1 MADVSAIRNLAN
13 EGINLT
19 KDVMGKVMKSVRG
32 NDKRFFNSSKKGEVG
47 EWKKKLHSLDVSEV
61 TNAMK
66 CVIAAMTIG
75 TDVSMLF
82 PDVISCIHDKTL
94 ELKKLVY
101 LQLCLFILIC
111 RYLINYAKAKPELI
125 ILAVNTF
132 VRDCDDPNP
141 LIRALALRTMA
152 CIRVQKIVE
161 YLIMPLGKCIDDV
174 DPYVRKTA
182 AICIGKFYDMDPQRC
197 EDEGFIERL
206 RRMIGDSSPM
216 VVANAVASL
225 SDISETIGRDV
236 LRLKPKI
243 VNKLLAAL
251 NECSEWG
258 QIFLLDALAAYIP
271 EDEEEAMSIVEK
283 TIPRLQHVNAAV
295 MLGAIKVILLNIEDC
310 DEELSKTALNKMAR
324 ALVTLA
330 TVDSAELRYV
340 ALRNLRLIIQKVPNL
355 LSKNIQVFFCKYN
368 DPFYVKMEK
377 LELLI
382 SLATPKYV
390 EKILNEL
397 KEQVHVQ

>member
-1 MADVSAIRNLAN
+1 MADISAIRNLAN

-32 NDKRFFNSSKKGEVG
+32 NDKRFFNSSKKGEIG
-47 EWKKKLHSLDVSEV
+47 EWRKKLHSLDVSEV

-101 LQLCLFILIC
+101 LFSFCVRFTC
-111 RYLINYAKAKPELI
+111 RYLINYARAKPELI

-132 VRDCDDPNP
+132 VRDCEDPNP

-152 CIRVQKIVE
+152 CIRVKKIVE

-182 AICIGKFYDMDPQRC
+182 AICIAKLYDMDPQRC

-225 SDISETIGRDV
+225 CDINDTIGRDV
-236 LRLKPKI
+236 LRLKPKL

-258 QIFLLDALAAYIP
+258 QIFLLDALASYIP
-271 EDEEEAMSIVEK
+271 EDEEEAMLIVEK
-283 TIPRLQHVNAAV
+283 TIPRLQHVNSAV
-295 MLGAIKVILLNIEDC
+295 MLG
-310 DEELSKTALNKMAR
+310 
-324 ALVTLA
+324 
-330 TVDSAELRYV
+330 
-340 ALRNLRLIIQKVPNL
+340 
-355 LSKNIQVFFCKYN
+355 
-368 DPFYVKMEK
+368 
-377 LELLI
+377 
-382 SLATPKYV
+382 
-390 EKILNEL
+390 
-397 KEQVHVQ
+397 

>member
-1 MADVSAIRNLAN
+1 MADISAIRNLAN

-32 NDKRFFNSSKKGEVG
+32 NDKRFFNSSKKGEIG
-47 EWKKKLHSLDVSEV
+47 EWRKKLHSLDVSEV

-101 LQLCLFILIC
+101 LFSFCVRLTC
-111 RYLINYAKAKPELI
+111 RYLINYARAKPELI

-132 VRDCDDPNP
+132 VRDCEDPNP

-152 CIRVQKIVE
+152 CIRVKKIVE

-182 AICIGKFYDMDPQRC
+182 AICIAKFYDMDPQRC

-225 SDISETIGRDV
+225 CDINDTIGRDV
-236 LRLKPKI
+236 LRLKPKL

-258 QIFLLDALAAYIP
+258 QIFLLDALASYIP
-271 EDEEEAMSIVEK
+271 EDEEEAMLIVEK
-283 TIPRLQHVNAAV
+283 TIPRLQHVNSAV
-295 MLGAIKVILLNIEDC
+295 MLG
-310 DEELSKTALNKMAR
+310 
-324 ALVTLA
+324 
-330 TVDSAELRYV
+330 
-340 ALRNLRLIIQKVPNL
+340 
-355 LSKNIQVFFCKYN
+355 
-368 DPFYVKMEK
+368 
-377 LELLI
+377 
-382 SLATPKYV
+382 
-390 EKILNEL
+390 
-397 KEQVHVQ
+397 

>member
-1 MADVSAIRNLAN
+1 MADISAIRNLAN

-32 NDKRFFNSSKKGEVG
+32 NDKRFFNSSKKGEIG
-47 EWKKKLHSLDVSEV
+47 EWRKKLHSLDVSEV

-101 LQLCLFILIC
+101 LFSFCVRFTC
-111 RYLINYAKAKPELI
+111 RYLINYARAKPELI

-132 VRDCDDPNP
+132 VRDCEDPNP

-152 CIRVQKIVE
+152 CIRVKKIVE

-182 AICIGKFYDMDPQRC
+182 AICIAKFYDMDPQRC

-225 SDISETIGRDV
+225 CDINDTRRAPSEAEAGEQTAGCAERVFRVGTD
-236 LRLKPKI
+236 
-243 VNKLLAAL
+243 LLAGCIGKLYSGGRGRSDAHRGEDNSTTSTCEFCRDAGVTKL
-251 NECSEWG
+251 VMTNE
-258 QIFLLDALAAYIP
+258 
-271 EDEEEAMSIVEK
+271 
-283 TIPRLQHVNAAV
+283 
-295 MLGAIKVILLNIEDC
+295 
-310 DEELSKTALNKMAR
+310 
-324 ALVTLA
+324 
-330 TVDSAELRYV
+330 
-340 ALRNLRLIIQKVPNL
+340 
-355 LSKNIQVFFCKYN
+355 
-368 DPFYVKMEK
+368 
-377 LELLI
+377 
-382 SLATPKYV
+382 
-390 EKILNEL
+390 
-397 KEQVHVQ
+397 

>member
-1 MADVSAIRNLAN
+1 MADMSAIRNLAN

-32 NDKRFFNSSKKGEVG
+32 NDKRFFNSSKKGEIG
-47 EWKKKLHSLDVSEV
+47 EWRKKLHSLDVSEV

-101 LQLCLFILIC
+101 LFFFIARFIC
-111 RYLINYAKAKPELI
+111 RYLINYARAKPELI

-132 VRDCDDPNP
+132 VRDCEDPNP
-141 LIRALALRTMA
+141 LIRSLALRTMA
-152 CIRVQKIVE
+152 CIRVKKIVE

-182 AICIGKFYDMDPQRC
+182 AICIAKFYDMDPQRC

-225 SDISETIGRDV
+225 CDINDTIGRDV
-236 LRLKPKI
+236 LRLKPKL

-258 QIFLLDALAAYIP
+258 QIFLLDALASYIP
-271 EDEEEAMSIVEK
+271 EDEEEAMLIVEK
-283 TIPRLQHVNAAV
+283 TIPRLQHVNSAV
-295 MLGAIKVILLNIEDC
+295 MLG
-310 DEELSKTALNKMAR
+310 
-324 ALVTLA
+324 
-330 TVDSAELRYV
+330 
-340 ALRNLRLIIQKVPNL
+340 
-355 LSKNIQVFFCKYN
+355 
-368 DPFYVKMEK
+368 
-377 LELLI
+377 
-382 SLATPKYV
+382 
-390 EKILNEL
+390 
-397 KEQVHVQ
+397 

>member
-1 MADVSAIRNLAN
+1 M
-13 EGINLT
+13 
-19 KDVMGKVMKSVRG
+19 
-32 NDKRFFNSSKKGEVG
+32 
-47 EWKKKLHSLDVSEV
+47 
-61 TNAMK
+61 
-66 CVIAAMTIG
+66 
-75 TDVSMLF
+75 
-82 PDVISCIHDKTL
+82 IS
-94 ELKKLVY
+94 Y
-101 LQLCLFILIC
+101 

-132 VRDCDDPNP
+132 VRDCEDPNP
-141 LIRALALRTMA
+141 LIRALALGTMA

-161 YLIMPLGKCIDDV
+161 YLILPLGKCIDDV

-182 AICIGKFYDMDPQRC
+182 AICIAKFYDMDPKRC
-197 EDEGFIERL
+197 EEEGFIERL

-216 VVANAVASL
+216 VVANAVVSL

-251 NECSEWG
+251 HECSEWG
-258 QIFLLDALAAYIP
+258 QIFLLDALASYIP

-283 TIPRLQHVNAAV
+283 TIPRLQHVNSAV

-310 DEELSKTALNKMAR
+310 DEELSKTVLNKMAR

-397 KEQVHVQ
+397 KE

>member
-1 MADVSAIRNLAN
+1 MADISAIRNLAN

-32 NDKRFFNSSKKGEVG
+32 NDKRFFNSSKKGEIG
-47 EWKKKLHSLDVSEV
+47 EWRKKLHSLDVSEV

-101 LQLCLFILIC
+101 LFSFCVRFTC
-111 RYLINYAKAKPELI
+111 RYLINYARAKPELI

-132 VRDCDDPNP
+132 VRDCEDPNP

-152 CIRVQKIVE
+152 CIRVKKIVE

-182 AICIGKFYDMDPQRC
+182 AICITKFYDMDPQRC

-225 SDISETIGRDV
+225 CDINDTIGRDV
-236 LRLKPKI
+236 LRLKPKL

-258 QIFLLDALAAYIP
+258 QIFLLDALASYIP
-271 EDEEEAMSIVEK
+271 EDEEEAMLIVEK
-283 TIPRLQHVNAAV
+283 TIPRLQHVNSAV
-295 MLGAIKVILLNIEDC
+295 MLG
-310 DEELSKTALNKMAR
+310 
-324 ALVTLA
+324 
-330 TVDSAELRYV
+330 
-340 ALRNLRLIIQKVPNL
+340 
-355 LSKNIQVFFCKYN
+355 
-368 DPFYVKMEK
+368 
-377 LELLI
+377 
-382 SLATPKYV
+382 
-390 EKILNEL
+390 
-397 KEQVHVQ
+397 

>member
-1 MADVSAIRNLAN
+1 MADISAIRNLAN

-32 NDKRFFNSSKKGEVG
+32 NDKRFFNSSKKGEIG
-47 EWKKKLHSLDVSEV
+47 EWRKKLHSLDVSEV

-101 LQLCLFILIC
+101 LFSFCARFTC
-111 RYLINYAKAKPELI
+111 RYLINYARAKPELI

-132 VRDCDDPNP
+132 VRDCEDPNP

-152 CIRVQKIVE
+152 CIRVKKIVE

-182 AICIGKFYDMDPQRC
+182 AICIAKFYDMDPQRC

-225 SDISETIGRDV
+225 CDINDTIGRDV
-236 LRLKPKI
+236 LRLKPKL

-258 QIFLLDALAAYIP
+258 QIFLLDALASYIP
-271 EDEEEAMSIVEK
+271 EDEEEAMLIVEK
-283 TIPRLQHVNAAV
+283 TIPRLQHVNSAV
-295 MLGAIKVILLNIEDC
+295 MLG
-310 DEELSKTALNKMAR
+310 
-324 ALVTLA
+324 
-330 TVDSAELRYV
+330 
-340 ALRNLRLIIQKVPNL
+340 
-355 LSKNIQVFFCKYN
+355 
-368 DPFYVKMEK
+368 
-377 LELLI
+377 
-382 SLATPKYV
+382 
-390 EKILNEL
+390 
-397 KEQVHVQ
+397 

>member
-101 LQLCLFILIC
+101 LSSFAPSLIR
-111 RYLINYAKAKPELI
+111 RYLINYARAKPELI

-182 AICIGKFYDMDPQRC
+182 AICVAKFYDMDPKRC
-197 EDEGFIERL
+197 EEEGFIERL

-216 VVANAVASL
+216 VVANAIASL
-225 SDISETIGRDV
+225 CDICETIGHDV
-236 LRLKPKI
+236 LRLKPKL

-258 QIFLLDALAAYIP
+258 QIFILDALASYIP
-271 EDEEEAMSIVEK
+271 EDEEEAMLIVEK

-295 MLGAIKVILLNIEDC
+295 MMG
-310 DEELSKTALNKMAR
+310 
-324 ALVTLA
+324 
-330 TVDSAELRYV
+330 
-340 ALRNLRLIIQKVPNL
+340 
-355 LSKNIQVFFCKYN
+355 
-368 DPFYVKMEK
+368 
-377 LELLI
+377 
-382 SLATPKYV
+382 
-390 EKILNEL
+390 
-397 KEQVHVQ
+397 